1 MKIYK
6 KRIIP
11 LRKQLLLAV
20 ACFFAGISIITS
32 VTCSLYTD
40 IHTSILKTDMDLYA
54 SQLSI
59 SVTEIYRT
67 CRNIATSLSYNQM
80 IQNYLIA
87 DEPSEKY
94 EDYKLAYNQITSLM
108 ELSPYLKDIAIISNN
123 GNTAIVNGDHKS
135 YEALIGEAEP
145 QTHSLSSCGLA
156 SVKDTECQI
165 LSMPIYHLATNS
177 TSHIGFLFLAVD
189 INTFF
194 EENPVTDA
202 DYIAG
207 YIMADSSQNIISGN
221 SEYYS
226 AILRQPNDSELR
238 IDSTTYLVNR
248 YSMPIINNMFYILIN
263 EDMISAEGSQ
273 IAAIHFAGMAI
284 VLIVITFIIFRLY
297 NPLIRSLQT
306 LTGYMKTISSEE
318 SGNYKDGIQIDQ
330 GILGSTEIED
340 ISSAF
345 NHMLRRIYALNRTI
359 FDNHTHMY
367 EMEINNKKTEIAF
380 LRSQINPHFLYNT
393 LTMICGMASVGMK
406 QEIVDTASSL
416 SQIFRYAIK
425 GSEMVTLSQ
434 ELEIV
439 QSYLQIQLY
448 RFEDRFTV
456 HYDISEESLPCMI
469 PKMILQP
476 IIENAIVH
484 GLEPSMKQGRLEIGA
499 RRNHEKGFLVI
510 WVYDTGV
517 GMSEEQ
523 KEQIRRSLQAPVH
536 TLEDTIMESYQ
547 NIDSRHHD
555 NIGLF
560 NVNNRMQLY
569 FGLEYSLTLDSEE
582 GIGTNIQFRIPYQT
596 SANTKDGRK

>member
-1 MKIYK
+1 
-6 KRIIP
+6 
-11 LRKQLLLAV
+11 
-20 ACFFAGISIITS
+20 
-32 VTCSLYTD
+32 
-40 IHTSILKTDMDLYA
+40 MDLYA

-59 SVTEIYRT
+59 SVNEIYRT
-67 CRNIATSLSYNQM
+67 CSNIASSLSYNQM

-108 ELSPYLKDIAIISNN
+108 ELSPYLKDIAVI
-123 GNTAIVNGDHKS
+123 GNTGNMAMVNGDYRI
-135 YEALIGEAEP
+135 YEALINEAETA
-145 QTHSLSSCGLA
+145 THSLASCGLA
-156 SVKDTECQI
+156 NVSNTNCQI
-165 LSMPIYHLATNS
+165 LSMPIYHLATNN
-177 TSHIGFLFLAVD
+177 TSHIGFLLLAVD
-189 INTFF
+189 VNNFF
-194 EENPVTDA
+194 QENPVSNV

-207 YIMADSSQNIISGN
+207 YIMADNNQNIISGN

-226 AILRQPNDSELR
+226 AILRQPNSSRLS
-238 IDSTTYLVNR
+238 IDSARYLVNQ
-248 YSMPIINNMFYILIN
+248 YSMPIINNTFYILIN
-263 EDMISAEGSQ
+263 ENMITAQGNQ
-273 IAAIHFAGMAI
+273 IAVIHFAGMAI
-284 VLIVITFIIFRLY
+284 LLIVITFIIFRLY
-297 NPLIRSLQT
+297 TPLIRSLQT
-306 LTGYMKTISSEE
+306 LTGYMKTISNEE
-318 SGNYKDGIQIDQ
+318 SANYKDGIQIDQ

-340 ISSAF
+340 ISDAF
-345 NHMLRRIYALNRTI
+345 NHMLRRIYELNHTI

-406 QEIVDTASSL
+406 QEIIDTTSSL

-434 ELEIV
+434 ELDIV
-439 QSYLQIQLY
+439 KSYLQIQLY

-456 HYDISEESLPCMI
+456 HYDISDDSLPCRV

-484 GLEPSMKQGRLEIGA
+484 GLEPSIKQGKLEIGA
-499 RRNHEKGFLVI
+499 RINHEKNFLVI

-523 KEQIRRSLQAPVH
+523 KAQIRKSLLAPVH
-536 TLEDTIMESYQ
+536 TSEDTIMDSYK
-547 NIDSRHHD
+547 NIDSKHHD

-596 SANTKDGRK
+596 SANTKDGRE